1 MINAAECRTH
11 SADCKLMG
19 KVENISIKRA
29 AILRA
34 MARTWAILANQKDRF
49 DDIVTSEA
57 RSRP

>member
-1 MINAAECRTH
+1 MINAAECRAH

-34 MARTWAILANQKDRF
+34 MARTWATLANQKDRF

-57 RSRP
+57 RRPF